1 MINYFILFFGI
12 IQLLIASVEIIM
24 PHKSFHCL
32 ESVDL
37 LQVFHPFMEQQLI
50 VVGFPLTIYNG
61 YLSSVIFIIGLVVVF
76 TGPVILI
83 YPEKIRE
90 AFSFSS
96 DTFQE
101 GSLKKIVRFDAL
113 MRMAAGIILV
123 LSFYKS

>member
-12 IQLLIASVEIIM
+12 IQLIIAFVEITM
-24 PHKSFHCL
+24 PYRSFLSWKTWISCRFFP
-32 ESVDL
+32 
-37 LQVFHPFMEQQLI
+37 FHGAALI
-50 VVGFPLTIYNG
+50 VIGFPLTIYNG
-61 YLSSVIFIIGLVVVF
+61 YLSSIIFLIGLVVVF

-96 DTFQE
+96 ETFEE
-101 GSLKKIVRFDAL
+101 GSLKKIVRFDAI

-123 LSFYKS
+123 ISFYKS

>member
-12 IQLLIASVEIIM
+12 IQLVIALVEIIM
-24 PHKSFHCL
+24 PHRSFLTWKVWVSCRFFPVHGAA
-32 ESVDL
+32 
-37 LQVFHPFMEQQLI
+37 LI
-50 VVGFPLTIYNG
+50 LIGFPLTIYNG
-61 YLSSVIFIIGLVVVF
+61 YLSSIIFFIGLVVVF

-101 GSLKKIVRFDAL
+101 GSLKKIVRLDAV

>member
-12 IQLLIASVEIIM
+12 TQLIIASVEIIM
-24 PHKSFHCL
+24 PQKSFLTWKVWVSCRFFPIHGAA
-32 ESVDL
+32 
-37 LQVFHPFMEQQLI
+37 LI

-61 YLSSVIFIIGLVVVF
+61 YLSSLIFLIGLVVVF

-96 DTFQE
+96 ETFQE
-101 GSLKKIVRFDAL
+101 GSLKKIVRFDAV
-113 MRMAAGIILV
+113 MRMAAGFIMV